1 MAPVSLFLPAPADL
15 PQPGRLENIL
25 KIFHSK
31 NISMLQPAIAVPLVF
46 VPGSDRWALISPNAE
61 INVEINL
68 AIKYFVLVLL
78 LSVKT
83 RRGPCRF

>member
-1 MAPVSLFLPAPADL
+1 MAPGSLFLPAPADL

-25 KIFHSK
+25 KIFPLK
-31 NISMLQPAIAVPLVF
+31 NISMFQPGIVVPRVF

-61 INVEINL
+61 INVGINL

-78 LSVKT
+78 SSVKT
-83 RRGPCRF
+83 RWGPYRF